1 MAGGASIQEP
11 TSHHEQGVT
20 LESIRGNGGG
30 QDTPRA
36 LEAGCKS
43 GPPPLLGP
51 NILAATQSLQQFH
64 RSQLP
69 SNTVPQLALSL
80 WHLLLG
86 VSGPT
91 CPGLVRPILCSPGFR
106 PQR

>member
-1 MAGGASIQEP
+1 MTMSRVCHLQV
-11 TSHHEQGVT
+11 S
-20 LESIRGNGGG
+20 GNGGG
-30 QDTPRA
+30 QGT

-51 NILAATQSLQQFH
+51 NILATTQSLQQFH

-69 SNTVPQLALSL
+69 SNTVSQLALSL

-86 VSGPT
+86 VSGSHL
-91 CPGLVRPILCSPGFR
+91 PGLVTASSFSAHQACVHRGRRPTG
-106 PQR
+106 Q

>member
-1 MAGGASIQEP
+1 MEEMEVG
-11 TSHHEQGVT
+11 
-20 LESIRGNGGG
+20 RR
-30 QDTPRA
+30 DTPRA
-36 LEAGCKS
+36 LEAGWKS

-51 NILAATQSLQQFH
+51 SILEATQSLQQFH

-86 VSGPT
+86 VSGSHL
-91 CPGLVRPILCSPGFR
+91 PGLVRPSSFSAHQAFVHRGRR
-106 PQR
+106 PAGQ